1 MPMTQE
7 EMVKLLKKYGFTLC
21 KGGKGSHVKMKK
33 PGQKRPIIIPKG
45 ELNKFT
51 EKGILKD
58 GIIIKIL
65 NFKKV
70 YIKINIVFYCNIISP
85 FRNRQCLFY

>member
-51 EKGILKD
+51 EKGIL
-58 GIIIKIL
+58 
-65 NFKKV
+65 
-70 YIKINIVFYCNIISP
+70 
-85 FRNRQCLFY
+85 

>member
-21 KGGKGSHVKMKK
+21 KGGKGSHIKINK

-58 GIIIKIL
+58 AGL
-65 NFKKV
+65 LSSSFELM
-70 YIKINIVFYCNIISP
+70 
-85 FRNRQCLFY
+85 R